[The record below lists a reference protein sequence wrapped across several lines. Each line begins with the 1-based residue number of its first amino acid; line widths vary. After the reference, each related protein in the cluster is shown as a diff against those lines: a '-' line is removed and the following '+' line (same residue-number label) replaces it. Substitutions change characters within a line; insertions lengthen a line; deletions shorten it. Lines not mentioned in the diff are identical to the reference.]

1 MAEDTWIMGEAERK
15 QSLDRSLPR
24 RPRTATPGYECL
36 QLLGRGAFGEV
47 WRALDKNPNA
57 PVAIK
62 FYTHPGGLDWSLLS
76 REVDKLR
83 MLSNDTSVVKLL
95 AVGWEADPPYYVME
109 YLPRGSLEDRVK
121 HQ

>member
-1 MAEDTWIMGEAERK
+1 MIAVAPQGSRAGFRMDAAAGLPRMHMAEDTWIMGEAERK

-47 WRALDKNPNA
+47 WRALDKNTNVA
-57 PVAIK
+57 VAIK

-83 MLSNDTSVVKLL
+83 MLSND
-95 AVGWEADPPYYVME
+95 
-109 YLPRGSLEDRVK
+109 
-121 HQ
+121 